1 MTTNIKLFENWL
13 AEEGDSVETPAATT
27 AAATTPT
34 AAPAAATT
42 PTAAPAAASKKSYEA
57 LGQIAAGKMIKV
69 TITSTVEPFDL
80 TKSTLTIDGAVPSV
94 KFIYSTNKWIL
105 PLTTEQGGQQ
115 NRFNYETALT
125 TVTQANYDPKAK
137 ISLYGIILEAL
148 KLLPANP
155 TWGNSTN
162 DDMGKLISIAGRT
175 AYRGSFTIADE
186 LSKVPDSSLKR
197 ISLNSE
203 VNIDSRTPVLTGN
216 YRYEYGYMTTDGKEK
231 SGNSNINPEVIKSY
245 NSRGIT
251 DIPTMI
257 FTSFTGRTDEKPLTK
272 AAEAP
277 IKLLLAKLVTNS
289 QALAVKPI
297 V

>member
-1 MTTNIKLFENWL
+1 MTTNIKLFENWI
-13 AEEGDSVETPAATT
+13 AEEEAVETP
-27 AAATTPT
+27 
-34 AAPAAATT
+34 PAAATT
-42 PTAAPAAASKKSYEA
+42 PTAAPTAATAPKKSYESS
-57 LGQIAAGKMIKV
+57 GQIAAGKIIKV
-69 TITSTVEPFDL
+69 KITSAVEPFDL
-80 TKSTLTIDGAVPSV
+80 TKSTLTIEGAVPQV
-94 KFIYSTNKWIL
+94 RFIYATNKWIL

-115 NRFNYETALT
+115 NRFNYEQALPI
-125 TVTQANYDPKAK
+125 VTQANYDPQAK

-162 DDMGKLISIAGRT
+162 DDMGKLISAAGRT

-245 NSRGIT
+245 TSRGIT

-257 FTSFTGRTDEKPLTK
+257 FTSFTSRTDEKPLTK
-272 AAEAP
+272 AAEP
-277 IKLLLAKLVTNS
+277 TIKLLLAKLVTSS

>member
-1 MTTNIKLFENWL
+1 MTTNIKLFENWI
-13 AEEGDSVETPAATT
+13 AEEEAAETPVATT

-80 TKSTLTIDGAVPSV
+80 TKSTLTIEGAVPSV
-94 KFIYSTNKWIL
+94 KFIYATNKWIL
-105 PLTTEQGGQQ
+105 LSPTQQGGQM

-125 TVTQANYDPKAK
+125 TVKEANYDPVAK

-148 KLLPANP
+148 KLLPATP
-155 TWGNSTN
+155 AWGNSTN
-162 DDMGKLISIAGRT
+162 DDMGKLISTAGRT
-175 AYRGSFTIADE
+175 AYRGASTIADE
-186 LSKVPDSSLKR
+186 LSKLPDSSLKKM
-197 ISLNSE
+197 SLKSE

-216 YRYEYGYMTTDGKEK
+216 YRYDYGYMASDGKER
-231 SGNSNINPEVIKSY
+231 SVTSNINPDVIKSY
-245 NSRGIT
+245 TSRGIT

-257 FTSFTGRTDEKPLTK
+257 FTNFTGRSDEKPLTK